1 MPRIGRPRSDRAAS
15 AQIVRI
21 KLRLYPGED
30 DDLIA
35 FFAEVPRGLR
45 ALSVKTALRSGVQS
59 AEGEANRTD
68 DALLDSLEGFVF

>member
-1 MPRIGRPRSDRAAS
+1 MPKRGRPRSARAAS
-15 AQIVRI
+15 VQIVRI
-21 KLRLYPGED
+21 KLRLYPGQD

-59 AEGEANRTD
+59 AEGEANRPD